1 MFLPF
6 ACLSLLTNLIILQHA
21 FLNNC
26 VPLADNLKKKMKR
39 RNFGEVKKVM
49 KLWESTLANN
59 VFSFFLIF
67 LPQLTFTYD

>member
-1 MFLPF
+1 
-6 ACLSLLTNLIILQHA
+6 
-21 FLNNC
+21 
-26 VPLADNLKKKMKR
+26 MKR

-67 LPQLTFTYD
+67 LPQLTFTYDLIIHAKKKTQELPNFNNSEF